1 MLEGGGVTS
10 EPHGENHA
18 GQLAAVAAELA
29 RRRYGPLAA
38 QWDTERQ
45 AFPREE
51 RRYLGSLGFLGICLP
66 ERFGGSAACL
76 LDALIVIE
84 ELAKECRPAA
94 FQVFEANTG
103 PARVLSLIGSE
114 DLQARFLPDIVR
126 GGSTM
131 AVAISEPDAGSAATD
146 LATRAKPCNGGYLVS
161 GAKRWISNGGE
172 ADSYLVYAR
181 LSEESGA
188 KGIGALVIE
197 ADRPG
202 VSFGAPERLMGFRGI
217 PSADIFLEDVMVPAE
232 NLVCGPGGFPE
243 LFRAFSIERLGNSTM
258 SLAIGQAALD
268 RTVAYVQQR
277 TQFGKPLI
285 EFQNVQMTLA
295 DMVLQVEAARLL
307 VHRAARTAGTG
318 LPDPLEVSLAK
329 CTANE
334 MAKRVSDLAMQLHGG
349 NGYSEE
355 YGLERLHRDAH
366 GWAMAG
372 GTPAMQRIR
381 IVSELLGR
389 RFNQRR

>member
-1 MLEGGGVTS
+1 VTADS
-10 EPHGENHA
+10 PDDHS
-18 GQLAAVAAELA
+18 AELA
-29 RRRYGPLAA
+29 ALAKAIARERYAPLAA
-38 QWDTERQ
+38 AWDAELQ
-45 AFPREE
+45 AFPAEE
-51 RRYLGSLGFLGICLP
+51 RRFLGTLGLLGICLP
-66 ERFGGSAACL
+66 ERFGGSAAPL
-76 LDALIVIE
+76 LDALVVIE

-103 PARVLSLIGSE
+103 PARVLSLLGPE
-114 DLQARFLPDIVR
+114 ELQQRFLPRVIT
-126 GGSTM
+126 GETTI
-131 AVAISEPDAGSAATD
+131 ALAISEPDAGSAATD
-146 LATRAKPCNGGYLVS
+146 LATRAKYADGSYTVN
-161 GAKRWISNGGE
+161 GAKRWTSNGSE
-172 ADSYLVYAR
+172 ADAYLVYAR
-181 LSEESGA
+181 LSDEPGA
-188 KGIGALVIE
+188 KGIGALIVE
-197 ADRPG
+197 ADRAG
-202 VSFGAPERLMGFRGI
+202 VSFGARERLMGFRGI
-217 PSADIFLEDVMVPAE
+217 PSADIRFDDVVIPAG
-232 NLVCGPGGFPE
+232 NLVIGAGGFGR
-243 LFRAFSIERLGNSTM
+243 LFEAFSLERLGNSTM

-268 RTVAYVQQR
+268 RAISYVQER

-285 EFQNVQMTLA
+285 EFQSVQMTLA

-307 VHRAARTAGTG
+307 VERAARTAGTG

-349 NGYSEE
+349 NGYTEE

-389 RFNQRR
+389 RFDQRR